1 MHVLTIGAGPRFV
14 LVHGSVTNS
23 VTWAPLRAL
32 ADRYELVIPDR
43 PGYPPNPPLGR
54 IDFEEQAAELA
65 PLLGDG
71 AHLLG
76 HSYGGVISLLAAA
89 VRPEAITSLG
99 VIEPPCFALAAGH
112 PDVDEVVA
120 YMSALWEKG
129 LDDPREFLPRFS
141 AAFGEQGQV
150 PTEFPPEREQGVRA
164 LMAER
169 PPWEAEIPLDEL
181 AAAGFPVL
189 VCSSGGHPAFEAI
202 CDVLTAR
209 LAAERIVL
217 AGGGHAVHRAPGF
230 VELLER
236 FLSGTGKLRRA
247 QTEV

>member
-1 MHVLTIGAGPRFV
+1 MHVETTGAGPRLV

-23 VTWAPLRAL
+23 VTWTPLRAL

-43 PGYPPNPPLGR
+43 PGYPPNPPLPR
-54 IDFEEQAAELA
+54 IDFDEQASELS

-76 HSYGGVISLLAAA
+76 HSYGGVIALLTAAR
-89 VRPEAITSLG
+89 RPDAIRSLG
-99 VIEPPCFALAAGH
+99 VIEPPCFAVAAGH
-112 PDVDEVVA
+112 PDVDDIVA
-120 YMSALWEKG
+120 YMSRLWDDRIE
-129 LDDPREFLPRFS
+129 DPRKFLPRFA

-150 PTEFPPEREQGVRA
+150 PTRFPPDREQGVRA

-169 PPWEAEIPLDEL
+169 APWEAEIPLNEL

-202 CDVLTAR
+202 CDVLTER
-209 LAAERIVL
+209 LDAQRIIL
-217 AGGGHAVHRAPGF
+217 PGGGHAVHRAPGF
-230 VELLER
+230 VERLEA
-236 FLSGTGKLRRA
+236 FLAGAWSPR
-247 QTEV
+247 